1 VCQNSAELLQRV
13 FEVDALHCPSCGQ
26 RMSILAAITDP
37 AVARRILAC
46 LGLPPRAPP
55 LTPPPPPEPATGCW
69 FSGPEAYDFDQ
80 TPPVEWDQ
88 GG

>member
-1 VCQNSAELLQRV
+1 MRL
-13 FEVDALHCPSCGQ
+13 
-26 RMSILAAITDP
+26 IAAITDP
-37 AVARRILAC
+37 MIARRILQC

-55 LTPPPPPEPATGCW
+55 LAQPPSPERTAGSW
-69 FSGPEAYDFDQ
+69 FTEPEVFDFDQ